1 MLKIIPIIIL
11 IGLPIWL
18 LVERKGMSTQMTADA
33 AKISELQKELDAL
46 KAKRKNWV
54 EEKSPFTNPLAP
66 PGTHAPSGSHSVPIG
81 KGMLLDRPAH

>member
-18 LVERKGMSTQMTADA
+18 LVERKGMATQMTADA

-46 KAKRKNWV
+46 KAKKKNWV
-54 EEKSPFTNPLAP
+54 EEKAATSNPLLR
-66 PGTHAPSGSHSVPIG
+66 GTPIG
-81 KGMLLDRPAH
+81 KGTLLDRPAH